1 MSDRI
6 IQTVTPR
13 QLRREFNGVGLTF
26 LVVFALAVGAAFGY
40 QRLVPLLEPY
50 YQTVDR
56 QAAEAGIRIAVTLIV
71 MLLPFQAYAAIKK
84 MKTGRFFW
92 ALSGRV
98 ARYSRIDIDRS
109 GTESA
114 SDFYRRNSLA
124 GAQLVQY
131 SVHIITA
138 DPAGKITGGH
148 PECDPD
154 GSRVPFLRG
163 IYFPRRLPAQFWPDG

>member
-84 MKTGRFFW
+84 MKTGRFF
-92 ALSGRV
+92 GRCQGEW
-98 ARYSRIDIDRS
+98 RDILELTLNRS

-114 SDFYRRNSLA
+114 SELLSSEFSRWCSA
-124 GAQLVQY
+124 GPIF
-131 SVHIITA
+131 SSH
-138 DPAGKITGGH
+138 H
-148 PECDPD
+148 H
-154 GSRVPFLRG
+154 S
-163 IYFPRRLPAQFWPDG
+163 